1 MSQQTFSTP
10 IYLHTMTGLGSWPG
24 EATFQHPLALGQPPA
39 PRLLSKTEGPLFG
52 PWTRYAWLLRKE
64 HNIPSARHVGQRKC
78 ADHGPQLLPNKH
90 LADRLWPGHLT
101 RNCAQKRFHKKKQPS
116 MAMVLVW
123 QGGIVPLS
131 SVLLLKNSSCVK
143 SWTSNLGLSGFLLN
157 CECEVRQVDVKSPNF
172 DFGID
177 WILCCIFRIIT
188 ESLPKQSKVNWIL
201 SEQGHASNQTCPI
214 DSSIH
219 GQFYQSFDL
228 VGGFNPI
235 KKYEWN

>member
-1 MSQQTFSTP
+1 MWVNENAQNTGRSYFRTST
-10 IYLHTMTGLGSWPG
+10 WP
-24 EATFQHPLALGQPPA
+24 TDYDLAI
-39 PRLLSKTEGPLFG
+39 
-52 PWTRYAWLLRKE
+52 WLE
-64 HNIPSARHVGQRKC
+64 TARRS
-78 ADHGPQLLPNKH
+78 DF
-90 LADRLWPGHLT
+90 T
-101 RNCAQKRFHKKKQPS
+101 KKKQPS

-123 QGGIVPLS
+123 QGGIVPLP

-201 SEQGHASNQTCPI
+201 SEQGHASNQTSPI

>member
-39 PRLLSKTEGPLFG
+39 PRLLSKTEGPSFG

-78 ADHGPQLLPNKH
+78 AEHGPQLLPNKH
-90 LADRLWPGHLT
+90 LADRLWPSHLT

-177 WILCCIFRIIT
+177 WILCCHLQDHYWIAT
-188 ESLPKQSKVNWIL
+188 ETI
-201 SEQGHASNQTCPI
+201 
-214 DSSIH
+214 
-219 GQFYQSFDL
+219 
-228 VGGFNPI
+228 
-235 KKYEWN
+235 